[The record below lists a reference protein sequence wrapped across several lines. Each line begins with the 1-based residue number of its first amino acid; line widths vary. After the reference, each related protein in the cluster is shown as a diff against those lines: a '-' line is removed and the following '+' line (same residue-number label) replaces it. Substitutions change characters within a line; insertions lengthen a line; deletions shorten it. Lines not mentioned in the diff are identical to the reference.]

1 VKKPVPVHRHRVTM
15 IHGFVVMA
23 RLGAL
28 DNIYRRTYAVK
39 MGGSINRAGPVTG
52 VPGVANE

>member
-1 VKKPVPVHRHRVTM
+1 M

-52 VPGVANE
+52 VPEWQMNSKGAENQE